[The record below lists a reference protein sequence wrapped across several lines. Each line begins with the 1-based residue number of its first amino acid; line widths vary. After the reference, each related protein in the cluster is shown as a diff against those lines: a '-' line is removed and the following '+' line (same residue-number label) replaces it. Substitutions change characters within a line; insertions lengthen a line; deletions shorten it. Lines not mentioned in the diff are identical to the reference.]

1 LTHEYVRFDVSMSPH
16 WFEGGCMGTPSIRI
30 RSKGYMVCWRSLHR
44 LPLRSLWELRHL
56 GGRDSSNQFKL

>member
-1 LTHEYVRFDVSMSPH
+1 
-16 WFEGGCMGTPSIRI
+16 MGTPSIRI